1 MMSAVDTMDSRFSSL
16 EICAGA
22 GGQALGLERAGFD
35 PIMLID
41 NDAHTCNT
49 LRTNRPGWNVVQT
62 DLRLFVGAD
71 HPEVLDVDLLSGG
84 VPCTPF
90 SVAGRQQGSADQRDL
105 LEVAIWLASEVQP
118 RAVMIEN
125 VPTLLTDA
133 RFAGSRA
140 FVTEMLEHL
149 GYRYDW
155 RILLSEDFGV
165 PQRRPHSVLVAMRP
179 SEFERFA
186 WPEPHG
192 SPRTVGEV
200 LHGSMAS
207 RGWEGA
213 DEWVAGADDIAPTI
227 VGGSK
232 NHGGAD
238 LGPTRTK
245 NQWARLGVNGGSLAD
260 EPPGP
265 DFVMKYGLGK
275 HGRDGLPKIT
285 VDQVAMLQGFIGEWI
300 FTGGKTAR
308 YRQVAQTLPPPLGE
322 AVGRQIAAAL
332 AG

>member
-1 MMSAVDTMDSRFSSL
+1 MDIRFSSL

-35 PIMLID
+35 PILLID
-41 NDAHTCNT
+41 NDTHTCNT
-49 LRTNRPGWNVVQT
+49 LRTNRPGWNVLQS

-71 HPEVLDVDLLSGG
+71 HPKVLDVDLLAGG

-90 SVAGRQQGSADQRDL
+90 SVAGRQHGSADQRDL

-118 RAVMIEN
+118 RALLIEN

-155 RILLSEDFGV
+155 RILLSEAFGV

-179 SEFERFA
+179 AEFDRFT

-192 SPRTVGEV
+192 SPQTVGEV
-200 LHGSMAS
+200 LRGHMAS
-207 RGWEGA
+207 RGWKGA
-213 DEWVAGADDIAPTI
+213 DEWAAGADEIAPTI

-265 DFVMKYGLGK
+265 DFVMDYGLGK
-275 HGRDGLPKIT
+275 HGRDGLPKLT
-285 VDQVAMLQGFIGEWI
+285 VDQVSLLQGFQGEWI